1 MNRYFMF
8 VKQRFNLFY
17 CYFIFRHSLFNGN
30 VIEVETMFRKFEVT
44 EVFAHMGELWR
55 KTLNSTIFSGVSVFS
70 YFQCV

>member
-44 EVFAHMGELWR
+44 EVFACTDREQR
-55 KTLNSTIFSGVSVFS
+55 KVSGSTIFSSGRGIFLFS
-70 YFQCV
+70 AY